1 MATFNLKESVIYS
14 LLLSSTTVVNLALP
28 SNAAVFHNDW
38 SYSIDSF
45 NDGMTGNIVG
55 GTKYEIYG
63 TAIKQT
69 RDRIFVAINANTP
82 LEGVHSDY
90 ADDNH
95 VGWGDL
101 FFNFSGQDLNTASAN
116 GKLFGIRFSSNNA
129 SAAPSLGLFGNVTAT
144 DVANQNGLL
153 LDNLAEYNDW
163 ITTHGGTPSIGD
175 FSATDP
181 YFDQTRH
188 VQNVI
193 ASGTKLGDIDLVSD
207 VNTLGLD
214 FAHFSATGSHTI
226 AFSFDSSLLPT
237 GNFLYHLGL
246 ECDNDITGG
255 TGEFKDVPEP
265 SSLMSLVTL
274 GLVFTGLRL
283 RKSVV

>member
-1 MATFNLKESVIYS
+1 MARFNLREFVALSCI
-14 LLLSSTTVVNLALP
+14 LSSTTVVSITLP
-28 SNAAVFHNDW
+28 SQAAVLHNDW

-45 NDGMTGNIVG
+45 NDGMSGHIVG

-69 RDRIFVAINANTP
+69 RDRIFMAINANTP

-90 ADDNH
+90 AHDNQ
-95 VGWGDL
+95 VSWGDL

-116 GKLFGIRFSSNNA
+116 GNLFGVRFSSNNE
-129 SAAPSLGLFGNVTAT
+129 SAAPSLGVFGNVTAT

-153 LDNLAEYNDW
+153 LDNLSAYNNW
-163 ITTHGGTPSIGD
+163 VTSHGGTPSIGD
-175 FSATDP
+175 FSAIDP
-181 YFDQTRH
+181 YFDQSRH

-193 ASGTKLGDIDLVSD
+193 ASGTKLGDINFVSD
-207 VNTLGLD
+207 VSTLGLD
-214 FAHFSATGSHTI
+214 FTHFNATGNHTF
-226 AFSFDSSLLPT
+226 AFSFDSSLFST
-237 GNFLYHLGL
+237 GDFLYHLGL

-255 TGEFKDVPEP
+255 IGEVKDVPEP
-265 SSLMSLVTL
+265 SSLISLVTL
-274 GLVFTGLRL
+274 GLVCTGLRL